1 MHRIVRASTT
11 VLFFCAC
18 QGIRIQPRNRP
29 SVYTS
34 RPAPPAYQ
42 TPIASYAGRRDFLT
56 AAGFGASLWAAFP
69 LAVSAT
75 SGASSS
81 QNYVS
86 KLPPNEPDLTPLLPL
101 TQAQEAL
108 SGLVGGAAQSSS
120 KTLVKHPLD
129 TVTVRL
135 QVARRDGKGVPRRDV
150 LFRGLYSGV
159 TPTLLSGI
167 PSGALFFS
175 VKDGAKSYLRS
186 KGFSKAA
193 ATLLGVLVAQF
204 PYWAL
209 RNPSEV
215 LKTKAQAVEE
225 GEAELTFWEAARA
238 AAASEGGVATLWKG
252 YGENIAAAYPADAL
266 KFGVYETMSGAIKR
280 AKGRAENSKLPPL
293 EGAVIGALATAL
305 SQAATTPLDV
315 VRNRAMLEDEQVPKT
330 GTKEVEAL
338 AGATARAATEA
349 ATNIDKENAVSTK
362 NKENFAVAYWRTLS
376 TIAREEGFSALWVGL
391 SPRVGKAMLSGA
403 VQFGTYEVT
412 KGSMSNYFTK
422 KGEKS
427 R

>member
-1 MHRIVRASTT
+1 MRRLLRASTS
-11 VLFFCAC
+11 VLILCTC

-29 SVYTS
+29 AKTL
-34 RPAPPAYQ
+34 RPAPPVHQ
-42 TPIASYAGRRDFLT
+42 TPPTKKSRRRDFLA
-56 AAGFGASLWAAFP
+56 AAGTGASLWAALP
-69 LAVSAT
+69 LAASAAV
-75 SGASSS
+75 GASSP
-81 QNYVS
+81 QNSVPT
-86 KLPPNEPDLTPLLPL
+86 LPQSAPDLTPLLPL

-129 TVTVRL
+129 TITVRL
-135 QVARRDGKGVPRRDV
+135 QVARRDGKSVPRRDV

-159 TPTLLSGI
+159 APTLLSGI

-175 VKDGAKSYLRS
+175 VKDGAKSYLKS
-186 KGFSKAA
+186 KGLPKAA

-204 PYWAL
+204 PYWAV

-266 KFGVYETMSGAIKR
+266 KFGVYETVSGVVKR
-280 AKGRAENSKLPPL
+280 ANGRAENSKLPPL

-315 VRNRAMLEDEQVPKT
+315 VRNRAMLEDEQV
-330 GTKEVEAL
+330 TK
-338 AGATARAATEA
+338 
-349 ATNIDKENAVSTK
+349 KKK
-362 NKENFAVAYWRTLS
+362 NFLLSYWRTLS

-422 KGEKS
+422 KAEKP